1 MVCQEWVECLWV
13 DDYIKKLDE
22 KIAELEK
29 EEAEEKAKQEAQN
42 ASNVSS
48 PVTTESHLTPK
59 TEEEIQK
66 EISNILDHKEEPR
79 VEAAEP
85 VKQENKF
92 VMNEETPT
100 EVKPESPKNSLP
112 KFIIPSDE
120 EDKVIDIGEPIEI
133 KKTEEIYKE
142 DKPVEIIKSDEVIT
156 PVNNQS
162 VVEEPKVVENKPQIE
177 GLEKPKVNIDVDSV
191 VVNNNDKSEDFF
203 DDFFGSEGEQ

>member
-1 MVCQEWVECLWV
+1 M
-13 DDYIKKLDE
+13 
-22 KIAELEK
+22 
-29 EEAEEKAKQEAQN
+29 
-42 ASNVSS
+42 S
-48 PVTTESHLTPK
+48 
-59 TEEEIQK
+59 
-66 EISNILDHKEEPR
+66 
-79 VEAAEP
+79 
-85 VKQENKF
+85 
-92 VMNEETPT
+92 EETPT
-100 EVKPESPKNSLP
+100 EVKPEAPKNPLP

-142 DKPVEIIKSDEVIT
+142 DKPVEVIKSDEVIT

>member
-1 MVCQEWVECLWV
+1 MFL
-13 DDYIKKLDE
+13 
-22 KIAELEK
+22 
-29 EEAEEKAKQEAQN
+29 N
-42 ASNVSS
+42 
-48 PVTTESHLTPK
+48 
-59 TEEEIQK
+59 
-66 EISNILDHKEEPR
+66 
-79 VEAAEP
+79 
-85 VKQENKF
+85 
-92 VMNEETPT
+92 
-100 EVKPESPKNSLP
+100 
-112 KFIIPSDE
+112 E